1 MTTYP
6 PPLVNVVCERVLF
19 SNNLISSFP
28 GLNAVQ
34 MEKLQLVPLMK
45 VVKKTRTVK
54 MVLLDA
60 VLMEELG
67 HRDQISK
74 VALNVLRR

>member
-1 MTTYP
+1 
-6 PPLVNVVCERVLF
+6 
-19 SNNLISSFP
+19 
-28 GLNAVQ
+28 

-67 HRDQISK
+67 PRDQISR
-74 VALNVLRR
+74 VASNVLRRYVFSGLVVGKMYLAFLLYVFPEIFSP

>member
-1 MTTYP
+1 
-6 PPLVNVVCERVLF
+6 
-19 SNNLISSFP
+19 
-28 GLNAVQ
+28 
-34 MEKLQLVPLMK
+34 MEKLQLVPQMK

-67 HRDQISK
+67 PRDQISR
-74 VALNVLRR
+74 VVLNVLKRYIFPP

>member
-1 MTTYP
+1 
-6 PPLVNVVCERVLF
+6 
-19 SNNLISSFP
+19 
-28 GLNAVQ
+28 

-67 HRDQISK
+67 PRDQISR
-74 VALNVLRR
+74 VASNVLRRYTQYPIIRNGLIRNASEI

>member
-1 MTTYP
+1 
-6 PPLVNVVCERVLF
+6 
-19 SNNLISSFP
+19 
-28 GLNAVQ
+28 

-67 HRDQISK
+67 LKDQISR
-74 VALNVLRR
+74 VALNVLKRYVFSGLVVGKMFLAFLYVLPEFFPP